1 MDIASEWT
9 VTLVGYS
16 SLALS
21 RAEAL
26 DDHVK
31 VSRRGDTSKEPSL
44 LSRKIGR
51 SLVRISIV
59 PCYDTDR

>member
-1 MDIASEWT
+1 MDTWT

-31 VSRRGDTSKEPSL
+31 VTRRGDASKEQSL
-44 LSRKIGR
+44 LYKKIGR
-51 SLVRISIV
+51 SSVRISIV
-59 PCYDTDR
+59 PRYDTGR

>member
-31 VSRRGDTSKEPSL
+31 VNRRGDASKEQSL
-44 LSRKIGR
+44 LYKKIGR
-51 SLVRISIV
+51 SSVRISIG
-59 PCYDTDR
+59 PRYDTDR